1 MNEAK
6 FRTWLEKH
14 MNYHTARTYTA
25 RCMRIEEKLFIDLDD
40 EYRKDG
46 GSGLLNR
53 LKYSC
58 DEQRQRKQPQCG
70 LKFEENADI
79 YIGMNSLR
87 ASVKKYFEFRCTE
100 D

>member
-1 MNEAK
+1 
-6 FRTWLEKH
+6 
-14 MNYHTARTYTA
+14 MNYHTARTYIA

-53 LKYSC
+53 LKYYR

-87 ASVKKYFEFRCTE
+87 ASVKKYFEFRGTE